1 MLHHR
6 GHREH
11 RERNRKAFKIKRA
24 FSKSRNPEFFENPAF
39 GFWLYFDLLFSVSS
53 VPSVVR
59 NGNKVDRKI
68 RILVAEADSVF
79 RKMVEESL
87 QQSRSSYLLKKVST
101 GAKCLQELKKEK
113 FDVLLLDHTLPDGEG
128 LDWLREFNEQGIGI
142 PTIFVTPK
150 GDPRL
155 AVAAMKEGVFDYIN
169 RSAECA
175 KAFPFVIHRAVEGH
189 SLMVEKVRLQRELI
203 ETKNFLES
211 IVEKAGD
218 AISVVDLEGRILYWN
233 EGAERIY
240 GYSKEEARGKI
251 LIDLLALRDEKAHFD
266 EKKSQQAL
274 MTRVLGGESVSQ
286 VEVKRKA
293 KDGREILTSMTL
305 SPLRDAEEKIVGVSR
320 ICRDITHLKKA
331 EERLFLTERLS
342 SLGELTAGVAH
353 ELRNPLAG
361 IKLNTQILSRRK
373 DLPDMEKRVLESTQE
388 GIDKI
393 QKIVEDMLHF
403 AKPKPAH
410 FKEEA
415 VNEAVEKSLLIL
427 QPKLKKNNIQLS
439 FEKGEDLPA
448 LRIDLHQIQQVLIN
462 LLLNAIQAMEKGG
475 ALTIRTFLQPGGV
488 GIAVRDTGIGIPKS
502 NLKKIFDPFFTTK
515 SEGTGLGLSISLKI
529 LEKHGATLEVV
540 SKEGKGSIFTIH
552 LPQGNRE

>member
-1 MLHHR
+1 
-6 GHREH
+6 
-11 RERNRKAFKIKRA
+11 
-24 FSKSRNPEFFENPAF
+24 
-39 GFWLYFDLLFSVSS
+39 
-53 VPSVVR
+53 
-59 NGNKVDRKI
+59 
-68 RILVAEADSVF
+68 
-79 RKMVEESL
+79 
-87 QQSRSSYLLKKVST
+87 
-101 GAKCLQELKKEK
+101 
-113 FDVLLLDHTLPDGEG
+113 
-128 LDWLREFNEQGIGI
+128 
-142 PTIFVTPK
+142 
-150 GDPRL
+150 
-155 AVAAMKEGVFDYIN
+155 MKEGVFDYIN

-189 SLMVEKVRLQRELI
+189 SLMVEKVRLQKELI

-240 GYSKEEARGKI
+240 GYSKEEARGKN
-251 LIDLLALRDEKAHFD
+251 LIDLLALRDEKARSD
-266 EKKSQQAL
+266 EKKSQQAF
-274 MTRVLGGESVSQ
+274 MARVLGGESVSQ

-305 SPLRDAEEKIVGVSR
+305 SPLRNAEGKIVGVSR

-331 EERLFLTERLS
+331 EERLLLTERLS

-373 DLPDMEKRVLESTQE
+373 DLPDMEKRLLESTQE

-415 VNEAVEKSLLIL
+415 VNEVVEKSLLIL
-427 QPKLKKNNIQLS
+427 QPKLKKANIQS
-439 FEKGEDLPA
+439 AF
-448 LRIDLHQIQQVLIN
+448 
-462 LLLNAIQAMEKGG
+462 
-475 ALTIRTFLQPGGV
+475 
-488 GIAVRDTGIGIPKS
+488 
-502 NLKKIFDPFFTTK
+502 
-515 SEGTGLGLSISLKI
+515 
-529 LEKHGATLEVV
+529 
-540 SKEGKGSIFTIH
+540 
-552 LPQGNRE
+552 